1 MWLLMALISPSY
13 KQLVELLCVWEKD
26 RQREAIQLSLLFLND
41 KTDFIY
47 SWCNYWHYISP
58 LHLIYVLL
66 LFSHW
71 VVWFFST
78 PWTAARQASLSFTSS
93 QSLLKFMSIELMIPS
108 NHLIFCC
115 PLFLLPSIFRSI
127 RIFSNEVALLL
138 IPWVCETLQKNPNKL
153 FGLPNNTQEVNLFF
167 FTNLR
172 FDRYWILFPSNSSLD
187 HECICFLLPCN
198 KLLQV

>member
-127 RIFSNEVALLL
+127 RIFSNEEAPGVISNYISDMCLYLKKKGPVIYFHLYL
-138 IPWVCETLQKNPNKL
+138 ICVHGLILMLRMLNK
-153 FGLPNNTQEVNLFF
+153 
-167 FTNLR
+167 
-172 FDRYWILFPSNSSLD
+172 DIM
-187 HECICFLLPCN
+187 
-198 KLLQV
+198 